1 MNNKNV
7 VLVNTNFFGQIEK
20 KNCEATDTR
29 SNMEC
34 YLELH
39 INILVLSTFNKLIV
53 HEKNEVNKIKL
64 QKKIKNKNCIH

>member
-7 VLVNTNFFGQIEK
+7 VLVNTNFLEQNKK
-20 KNCEATDTR
+20 KNCEVGDTR

-39 INILVLSTFNKLIV
+39 INILILRTFNILII
-53 HEKNEVNKIKL
+53 HEKNK
-64 QKKIKNKNCIH
+64 KNKKKT